1 MVASDNLAINR
12 SIMPATLCFSVL
24 LLTQMGST
32 NASLFLLLVLA
43 LFYLFSPAVPVD
55 LTPQQ
60 PGTSS
65 PSALSGAKS
74 TAAT

>member
-55 LTPQQ
+55 LALQQ
-60 PGTSS
+60 PGPSS